1 MPAAEADRPG
11 KVFVGGLASDID
23 EAVLEKYFSHYGRLT
38 EVIVK
43 RDKNTH
49 QTRGYAF
56 ITFENP
62 YDADDAIKEMDKKE
76 IHGRQIY
83 VEQAVKPRHEIQNQR
98 PPPRGGSFRGAPRGS
113 RGGGGSGRGG
123 GSRGGPRG
131 RGGDGNMEMRS
142 RSPIRQRSDRG
153 RSDRDFSRQERG
165 APPPRRDGYD
175 GPPRR
180 DLINEFEH
188 TQKLDEEKPWITP
201 DLVLLVRQK
210 DEMQEW
216 ANKCPSLMAEFR
228 KFRNHVRMKIRK
240 AKVEYEDPTGEKRD
254 EEFKQRM
261 LKKGLT
267 PEEIEKRKNDLNR
280 PETHHGGK
288 KYEPPIMYPGNLATA
303 TTTLQVGGP
312 TETLSVTHDP
322 EAKQQKAKFVNLMSK
337 QSKTVYESY
346 QKKNISKGN
355 WSEKQ
360 ANPNQNVNQGWYSQS
375 APSTSQYSSTNVQ
388 QPVEYTQTQQAYSQV
403 NTSYNWQSYT
413 NQQQQWGSATGPQEY
428 TWSSNYSY
436 TTSDHNPKPNQNAT
450 TEETPQNPWQQA
462 MADYWQ
468 KASETSSFGPPVET
482 GGFTQTSVS
491 QTMPYTNQQFASQ
504 TQSSAYQNLNT
515 VSYAQTQS
523 VNTVAHT
530 QTQSFN
536 TVTPTQT
543 QNPQLSSSNSI
554 ADRLNQMAYGA
565 QPVANP
571 EVQGPVNDNVNLKD
585 TAKKPPNSNSGKSN
599 QVSSVKQFKPPVQY
613 FKGVAKNKNK
623 IQIHINQKFAL
634 GGESQAKK
642 DSNTGTEKE
651 EVETNVSESS
661 VKENPWLQSIEE
673 FWKNPP
679 KILDSETSKQ
689 SSSATQSSSTKSH
702 TQTHLNENQAKSNA
716 QSGANQAKN
725 EAQTQEINTKNEQ
738 KPESK
743 SENNPLPETELKPVN
758 ENLLESQKEALQ
770 KVISNK
776 PLKDKNWSEG
786 QETVDIEELDFST
799 DNPHYFPHPATVS
812 PYEDFTDNN
821 SGGNTVNVYPYGQG
835 GNEDFG
841 GDRYGGM
848 DRGMDRGPPQR
859 SRDPP
864 MSRGRDNYSP
874 APRDFSRGSGPDR
887 MTRGSGR
894 DFQQSSRYD
903 PPQRDYSPPPREYQ
917 SSRDIAYE
925 RGPTSRDRLPS
936 RDYGS
941 PQNTRD
947 YGGGMSRGGT
957 SMYGGSRDTGIGGRD
972 VYSGGRDRDQSRDY
986 VNSRDF
992 SSRGGSSR
1000 MGPSRGGPS
1009 RGGGDFDRGQP
1020 HEDSFRDSGRGGP
1033 PSRGPASRSFSSMSS
1048 QRDGGRPSQGMY
1060 ESPNRG
1066 PPQRGAPSRGHPQR
1080 DDRDR
1085 GGYPGGQRR
1094 PSNMDSRGGPP
1105 MKRSRPSGP
1114 SSRGGMRR

>member
-123 GSRGGPRG
+123 GGSRGAPRG
-131 RGGDGNMEMRS
+131 RGDGSMDMR
-142 RSPIRQRSDRG
+142 RSPIRQRPERG
-153 RSDRDFSRQERG
+153 RSDRDFGRPDRG

-188 TQKLDEEKPWITP
+188 HQMLDEEKPWITP

-216 ANKCPSLMAEFR
+216 ANKCPSLLAEYR

-254 EEFKQRM
+254 AGFKERM
-261 LKKGLT
+261 LKKGFT
-267 PEEIEKRKNDLNR
+267 PEEIEKRRNSSNR

-312 TETLSVTHDP
+312 SETLSVTHDP

-337 QSKTVYESY
+337 QSKTVYETY
-346 QKKNISKGN
+346 QKKNITQGN
-355 WSEKQ
+355 WSENQ
-360 ANPNQNVNQGWYSQS
+360 ANPNQNVNQGWYGQNS
-375 APSTSQYSSTNVQ
+375 ASTSQHSSTNVQ
-388 QPVEYTQTQQAYSQV
+388 PVNYTHSQQGFSQV
-403 NTSYNWQSYT
+403 NTSYNWPSNT
-413 NQQQQWGSATGPQEY
+413 NQQQQGGSTTGPQGY

-436 TTSDHNPKPNQNAT
+436 TTTDNDPTANQNVT

-468 KASETSSFGPPVET
+468 KSSATSSSEAPVET
-482 GGFTQTSVS
+482 AGFTQTSVS
-491 QTMPYTNQQFASQ
+491 QTVQYTTQQFTSQ
-504 TQSSAYQNLNT
+504 TQSSSGQSLNT
-515 VSYAQTQS
+515 ISQ
-523 VNTVAHT
+523 T

-536 TVTPTQT
+536 TESHTQT
-543 QNPQLSSSNSI
+543 QNPQSQSSIMN
-554 ADRLNQMAYGA
+554 RLNEMAYGA

-571 EVQGPVNDNVNLKD
+571 EIQGPVKD
-585 TAKKPPNSNSGKSN
+585 KVKNTAKKTMISNTGKAKQAFN
-599 QVSSVKQFKPPVQY
+599 VKPFKPPVQY
-613 FKGVAKNKNK
+613 FTGVAKNKNK
-623 IQIHINQKFAL
+623 IQIHINQKFSL
-634 GGESQAKK
+634 GGEPQVKK
-642 DSNTGTEKE
+642 DGNTGTESMEKE
-651 EVETNVSESS
+651 EVDTSTSESS
-661 VKENPWLQSIEE
+661 VKENPWLSSIEE

-679 KILDSETSKQ
+679 KVPDSEASNQSISAIQSK
-689 SSSATQSSSTKSH
+689 STKTH
-702 TQTHLNENQAKSNA
+702 TQTQLSENQAKHNPQNS
-716 QSGANQAKN
+716 ANQAN
-725 EAQTQEINTKNEQ
+725 PEAQDSNAKSEQ
-738 KPESK
+738 RPES
-743 SENNPLPETELKPVN
+743 ENKPCETELKPVN
-758 ENLLESQKEALQ
+758 SSLLESQKEALQ

-786 QETVDIEELDFST
+786 QETFDKDIEELDLST
-799 DNPHYFPHPATVS
+799 NNPHYFPHPATVS
-812 PYEDFTDNN
+812 AYEEYTDYN
-821 SGGNTVNVYPYGQG
+821 SAGNTANVYGQG

-874 APRDFSRGSGPDR
+874 GPRDFSRGSGPDR
-887 MTRGSGR
+887 MGRGSGR

-925 RGPTSRDRLPS
+925 RGPASRDRLPS

-957 SMYGGSRDTGIGGRD
+957 SMYGGSRDTGMGGRD
-972 VYSGGRDRDQSRDY
+972 VYSGGRDRESRDY
-986 VNSRDF
+986 INSSRDF
-992 SSRGGSSR
+992 GGRGGSSR
-1000 MGPSRGGPS
+1000 MGSSRGGPS

-1033 PSRGPASRSFSSMSS
+1033 PSRGPASRGFSSMSS

-1066 PPQRGAPSRGHPQR
+1066 PPQRGAPSRGPPQR
-1080 DDRDR
+1080 DERDR